1 MESIDV
7 KKETS
12 KEKIRKAI
20 DAKIKE
26 IKGYTPKIGIWGST
40 GVGKSSLCN
49 ALFGRDIAKVSHVA
63 AGTREIQEIYLAPI
77 NNDEGGVI
85 IVDFPGIAETVAR
98 NEEYLN
104 LYKEKVNE
112 LDVVVWVVKSDER
125 QYAESQ
131 IAYQSIL
138 EPNIKNCPV
147 IFAISAIEK
156 IEPME
161 DDEGERYWDKKENKP
176 AGIQLASMNEKIIEI
191 SKAFDIPTKNI
202 IATSSKK
209 NYNISEAMELI
220 IDIIPNEKKYAFY
233 REAGENVK
241 TENMA
246 EKAEKGVWD
255 SVKEWAGEAWD
266 AVKDVAVEVVS
277 AALIAVGS
285 KLLSKIKFW

>member
-1 MESIDV
+1 METIDV
-7 KKETS
+7 QKETN

-63 AGTREIQEIYLAPI
+63 AGTREIQEIYLKPI
-77 NNDEGGVI
+77 NEDEGGVI
-85 IVDFPGIAETVAR
+85 IVDFPGIAETVVR
-98 NEEYLN
+98 NEEYLK
-104 LYKEKVNE
+104 LYQEKVSE
-112 LDVVVWVVKSDER
+112 LDVVVWVIKSDER

-131 IAYQSIL
+131 KAYQSIL
-138 EPNIKNCPV
+138 APNIKNCPV

-161 DDEGERYWDKKENKP
+161 DDEGERYWNKQENRP
-176 AGIQLASMNEKIIEI
+176 TGDQFSSVNQKIIEI
-191 SKAFDIPTKNI
+191 SSTFDIPTKNI

-209 NYNISEAMELI
+209 HYNISEAMELI

-241 TENMA
+241 TENMQ

-266 AVKDVAVEVVS
+266 SVKDVVVEAV
-277 AALIAVGS
+277 AATLISVGS
-285 KLLSKIKFW
+285 KIIGKLKRW

>member
-1 MESIDV
+1 METIDIQ
-7 KKETS
+7 KETS

-20 DAKIKE
+20 EAKIKE

-49 ALFGRDIAKVSHVA
+49 ALFGREIAKVSHVS
-63 AGTREIQEIYLAPI
+63 AGTRDIQEIRLSPI
-77 NNDEGGVI
+77 NDEEGGVI
-85 IVDFPGIAETVAR
+85 IVDFPGIAETIVR
-98 NEEYLN
+98 NEEYLK
-104 LYKEKVNE
+104 LYKEQVSG
-112 LDVVVWVVKSDER
+112 LDVVVWVIKSDER

-131 IAYQSIL
+131 KAYRDIL

-161 DDEGERYWDKKENKP
+161 DEEGERYWDKTGNTP
-176 AGIQLASMNEKIIEI
+176 TGDQLLSMNQKIIEI
-191 SKAFDIPTKNI
+191 SHAFEIPTKNI

-255 SVKEWAGEAWD
+255 SVKEWAGEAWGS
-266 AVKDVAVEVVS
+266 VKEEVIEVV
-277 AALIAVGS
+277 AATLVAVGS
-285 KLLSKIKFW
+285 KLLKKLKFW